1 MVVHACNLSTWKAEA
16 GESEVPASLEHTV
29 RPTLKKLTT
38 TSVVR
43 TMFYLSEW
51 EQLLHTAQESKIH
64 KAKSPLKYEC
74 FFFLDIS

>member
-38 TSVVR
+38 RVVR

-51 EQLLHTAQESKIH
+51 EWLLHTAQESKIH
-64 KAKSPLKYEC
+64 KAKSPLKYERV
-74 FFFLDIS
+74 FLLP